1 MDKHNNIHLKIFYGS
16 NFSLWRFQME
26 IIFNAKK
33 IMQIVDGMRT
43 MANLQANVEAWD
55 DHNNYAWI
63 LINT

>member
-1 MDKHNNIHLKIFYGS
+1 
-16 NFSLWRFQME
+16 ME